1 MSKTTK
7 AAAAEL
13 HSLPYERKRL
23 ESLRLELEAINTAL
37 YSPRGATLSAVP
49 THGGGNRQEDKII
62 GIIDNPRR
70 DTLMRLIGEQEKRL
84 ELIESTLALLSPL
97 ERRLINEMYVNG
109 NPMPIA
115 DLMLETNYS
124 DRQIYRICYAALT
137 KYAYARGMDAKL

>member
-1 MSKTTK
+1 MSKITK

-13 HSLPYERKRL
+13 RALPYERKRL

-49 THGGGNRQEDKII
+49 THGGGNRQEDKIVN
-62 GIIDNPRR
+62 IIDDPRR

-97 ERRLINEMYVNG
+97 ERRLLDAYYAEAAPV
-109 NPMPIA
+109 PMA
-115 DLMLETNYS
+115 TLMAETNYS
-124 DRQIYRICYAALT
+124 DVQINRIKYAALS
-137 KYAYARGMDAKL
+137 KYAYMRGMDAKL

>member
-1 MSKTTK
+1 MSKITK

-13 HSLPYERKRL
+13 RALPYERKRL

-37 YSPRGATLSAVP
+37 YSPKGATLSAVP
-49 THGGGNRQEDKII
+49 THGGGNRQEDKIVN
-62 GIIDNPRR
+62 IIDDPRR

-97 ERRLINEMYVNG
+97 ERRLVKEMYING
-109 NPMPIA
+109 DSISIA

-137 KYAYARGMDAKL
+137 KYAYMRGLDAKL

>member
-1 MSKTTK
+1 MSKITK

-13 HSLPYERKRL
+13 RALPYERKRL

-49 THGGGNRQEDKII
+49 THGGGNRQEDKIVN
-62 GIIDNPRR
+62 IIDDPRR

-97 ERRLINEMYVNG
+97 ERRLLDASYMGTCTV
-109 NPMPIA
+109 PMA
-115 DLMLETNYS
+115 ELTAETNYS
-124 DRQIYRICYAALT
+124 DVQINRIKYAALS
-137 KYAYARGMDAKL
+137 KYAYMRGMDAKL